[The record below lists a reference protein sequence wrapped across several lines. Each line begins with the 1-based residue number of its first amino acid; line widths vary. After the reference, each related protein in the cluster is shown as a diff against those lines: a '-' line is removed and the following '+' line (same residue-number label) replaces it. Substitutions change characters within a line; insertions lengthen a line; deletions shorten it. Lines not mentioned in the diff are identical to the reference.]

1 LPPQQV
7 AEVKAIA
14 CELPATSGL
23 PLSKFSRV
31 ELHRLV
37 VQRGVTDA
45 SASTIWRWLHED
57 AIKPWQTR
65 SWIFPR
71 DPAFAEKAGRVLD
84 LYARTFEGKRLRP
97 DEYVIS
103 ADEKSQLQAL
113 GRRHPTCR
121 PGPGRPSLVEFEYRR
136 GGTLAYMAAWD
147 VHHANLF
154 DRVEEKTGIVPF
166 GRLVDEVMNTE
177 PYKSAR
183 RVFWVVDNGSSH
195 CDPTARLI
203 HLPVHASW
211 LNQIELYFSIVQ
223 RKALTPNDFPN
234 LQALTDRLTTFAE
247 HYRTIARPFDWTF
260 TRNDLNQVLAKI
272 ADREPD
278 LRLAA

>member
-1 LPPQQV
+1 VNCPRARASADHV
-7 AEVKAIA
+7 ADDRPWSGRLA
-14 CELPATSGL
+14 ELS
-23 PLSKFSRV
+23 
-31 ELHRLV
+31 V

-57 AIKPWQTR
+57 AIKPCQTR
-65 SWIFPR
+65 SWIFSR

-113 GRRHPTCR
+113 GRRHPTV
-121 PGPGRPSLVEFEYRR
+121 PAGPGRPSLVEFEYRR
-136 GGTLAYMAAWD
+136 GGTLAYIAAWD

-154 DRVEEKTGIVPF
+154 DRVEEKTGIVPV

-183 RVFWVVDNGSSH
+183 RVFWVVDDGSSH
-195 CDPTARLI
+195 CGRASVQRMADACPTARLI
-203 HLPVHASW
+203 HLPC
-211 LNQIELYFSIVQ
+211 
-223 RKALTPNDFPN
+223 TP
-234 LQALTDRLTTFAE
+234 RG
-247 HYRTIARPFDWTF
+247 
-260 TRNDLNQVLAKI
+260 
-272 ADREPD
+272 
-278 LRLAA
+278 

>member
-71 DPAFAEKAGRVLD
+71 DPAFPEKAGR
-84 LYARTFEGKRLRP
+84 
-97 DEYVIS
+97 
-103 ADEKSQLQAL
+103 
-113 GRRHPTCR
+113 
-121 PGPGRPSLVEFEYRR
+121 
-136 GGTLAYMAAWD
+136 
-147 VHHANLF
+147 
-154 DRVEEKTGIVPF
+154 
-166 GRLVDEVMNTE
+166 
-177 PYKSAR
+177 
-183 RVFWVVDNGSSH
+183 
-195 CDPTARLI
+195 
-203 HLPVHASW
+203 
-211 LNQIELYFSIVQ
+211 
-223 RKALTPNDFPN
+223 
-234 LQALTDRLTTFAE
+234 
-247 HYRTIARPFDWTF
+247 ARP
-260 TRNDLNQVLAKI
+260 
-272 ADREPD
+272 
-278 LRLAA
+278 LRQNF